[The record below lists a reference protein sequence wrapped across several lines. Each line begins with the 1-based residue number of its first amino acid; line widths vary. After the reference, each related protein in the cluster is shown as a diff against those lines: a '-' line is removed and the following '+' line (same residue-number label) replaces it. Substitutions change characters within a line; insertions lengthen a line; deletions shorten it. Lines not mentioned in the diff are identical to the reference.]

1 MEISADEINL
11 LSKRISNSTVDY
23 TVSGVYSIENGLLLR
38 LRHST
43 KPEKLIAI
51 ASFSM
56 WLTTKNLALPEATPF
71 VTRIRDYIERERI
84 VSAEQVGNERI
95 SRIKFEGRTGE
106 AHHLYAEFFA
116 GGNQIVTNADDSDT
130 ILDAARQQTFRHRS
144 VTRGAQYVLPPS
156 RGVPLFDVTQ
166 ESLKKF
172 IAREK
177 DLQIEAIKWF
187 GRNVGTSRK
196 FVEEIFS
203 RSSVDP
209 TITAQSLSED
219 NLTAL
224 SHAASSLLSDLE
236 KSDQGFLLLPNEEQA
251 TKRDLAE
258 KIDVDVCAIIPKRWE
273 ELQASQ
279 LASIVTF
286 PALSDA
292 FDEAQVES
300 LKSERRRKA
309 SLEIRSKL
317 AELESA
323 ISKQD
328 QLLEQNKKSALTLR
342 SLSQDIMN
350 GGRSEISE
358 ELVRELFDLGILDQD
373 AHSGGAMRFTSEPRT
388 FLSSLGIRALASR
401 LFDEAKRLE
410 EGNRR
415 IASIRGALLSQIEQ
429 LQQQS
434 TLQEERVERK
444 LNVERRAREWFERY
458 RWFIASDGSLVIGGR
473 DGTTNSVIVN
483 RYTHADDFV
492 FHADLHGSPFFVLK
506 SRKEDLGE
514 EMALELGQATVSFS
528 SAWKNELG
536 SADAYWV
543 KAQQVKKSA
552 PTGEYL
558 PRGSFFIEGKK
569 NFVKHIR
576 TELSIGIMTS
586 SKLPKNIDPESM
598 QTSDEPGKSSEESVL
613 IVCGPEKSIS
623 AYTIAHVQ
631 IAPGREK
638 ASQIA
643 KRIKQILVGKVKEPA
658 LKDMSKRITI
668 DEVIR
673 ALPSGGYKIV
683 SEKQNR

>member
-11 LSKRISNSTVDY
+11 LSKRISNSTIDY

-56 WLTTKNLALPEATPF
+56 WLTTKNLALPEATSF

-84 VSAEQVGNERI
+84 VSVEQVGNERI
-95 SRIKFEGRTGE
+95 SRIKFEGRAGE

-116 GGNQIVTNADDSDT
+116 GGNQIVTNADHTDV

-166 ESLKKF
+166 ETLKKF
-172 IAREK
+172 IERE
-177 DLQIEAIKWF
+177 LQIEAIKWF

-196 FVEEIFS
+196 FVEEVFS
-203 RSSVDP
+203 RASVNP
-209 TITAQSLSED
+209 ATPVQSLSED
-219 NLTAL
+219 NLSAL
-224 SHAASSLLSDLE
+224 SHASSSLLSDLE
-236 KSDQGFLLLPNEEQA
+236 KSDQGFLLLPNEEHA
-251 TKRDLAE
+251 IKMESVERV
-258 KIDVDVCAIIPKRWE
+258 DVDVCAVMPKRWK
-273 ELQASQ
+273 ELQEIQ
-279 LASIVTF
+279 LASVVAF
-286 PALSDA
+286 PTLSDA
-292 FDEAQVES
+292 FDEAQVEA
-300 LKSERRRKA
+300 LKFERRRKA
-309 SLEIRSKL
+309 SLEIRSKV

-323 ISKQD
+323 VSKQE

-342 SLSQDIMN
+342 SLSRDIMS
-350 GGRSEISE
+350 GGKSEISE
-358 ELVRELFDLGILDQD
+358 ELVQELFDLGILEEDE
-373 AHSGGAMRFTSEPRT
+373 HNSGRAMRFTSEPRT
-388 FLSSLGIRALASR
+388 FLSSLTIRALASR

-410 EGNRR
+410 EANRR
-415 IASIRGALLSQIEQ
+415 IASIHEELTGQIDQ
-429 LQQQS
+429 LQEQS
-434 TLQEERVERK
+434 NLQEQRVERK

-473 DGTTNSVIVN
+473 DGTTNSVIIN
-483 RYTHADDFV
+483 RYTNTDDFV
-492 FHADLHGSPFFVLK
+492 FHADLHGSPFFVLR
-506 SRKEDLGE
+506 SRKDDLAEDIT
-514 EMALELGQATVSFS
+514 LELGQATVSFS

-543 KAQQVKKSA
+543 KAQQIKKSA

-586 SKLPKNIDPESM
+586 SKLPKNIDPDAVA
-598 QTSDEPGKSSEESVL
+598 DEQGKTLEESVL

-623 AYTIAHVQ
+623 GYTIAHVQ

-643 KRIKQILVGKVKEPA
+643 KRIKQNLVGKVKEPF
-658 LKDMSKRITI
+658 LQDLSKRITI

-673 ALPSGGYKIV
+673 ALPSGSYKIV